1 MPKILD
7 AILSGWNTSS
17 SLNFSPVPAN
27 FIGFPV
33 TFFTDSAAPPRVSPS
48 SFVSITPSIPKA
60 SLNPFATLT
69 ASCPVIASTTN
80 RISCGCTFAFT
91 FFSSFISS
99 SSICKRPAVSN
110 MITSFIF
117 EYAIFI
123 ACFAICT
130 TSFEFS
136 FANTGMLSCA
146 PTTCNC
152 FIAAGLYTSQATSNG
167 FLPSFLSRLASL
179 PAVVVLPEP

>member
-1 MPKILD
+1 
-7 AILSGWNTSS
+7 
-17 SLNFSPVPAN
+17 
-27 FIGFPV
+27 
-33 TFFTDSAAPPRVSPS
+33 
-48 SFVSITPSIPKA
+48 
-60 SLNPFATLT
+60 
-69 ASCPVIASTTN
+69 
-80 RISCGCTFAFT
+80 
-91 FFSSFISS
+91 
-99 SSICKRPAVSN
+99 

-152 FIAAGLYTSQATSNG
+152 FIAAGLYTSQATNKG
-167 FLPSFLSRLASL
+167 FFPSFLSRLASL
-179 PAVVVLPEP
+179 PAVVVLPEPWSPTSIIIVGGLGLKLIFASIPPSSSTNSSFTILTTCCPGVKDFKTSWPRAFSWILAVNSFTIL